1 MAFFRFFA
9 YRQAKYGSKYG
20 GGEDDEEEKTDSE
33 SNMNW
38 EVLTAKLVTAYK
50 VINQQNT
57 IIGRLGFAILLSD
70 FKRNLKI
77 ILYKS
82 KIDLLSSVVLKESN
96 KIYVKGNFIQYLDSS
111 NNFWSILFENE
122 NDRDEAIKLL
132 EERCT
137 IEWIEIESSIK
148 TNDSNNA
155 MENENEN
162 QEEKDAKN
170 DGPPETDATCTD
182 KSVETD
188 PEEKQTKQLKANIL
202 SRMAKMGKRLV
213 PSGSNKASDV
223 SDSEGESP
231 KRQPIARKPNTATS
245 SPVLQIAKLHPS
257 PHVPHTVEFRQTHNS
272 NVISAAS
279 SDSSLNNLL
288 MMQNTE
294 IRFNLSKLDSKLD
307 KLCDKIEVL
316 STSSSLGNP
325 NDRNNNDS
333 VREED
338 IVRLEEKLIT
348 VKRENLSL
356 KSIIRDLEEERSRTA
371 SMQHSTNEL
380 NELKVQIKALTQEN
394 KEYKKHIIDLSEQN
408 GRIEILEG
416 KLKNSLEANE
426 RAEVQLKTKEADLGE
441 IKSQLNCSKRFAED
455 LQASLDEISR
465 QKESITF
472 ATKETQTV
480 HTGEASKSTETHLQ
494 ENHIKEMMNSL
505 YFKLCE
511 RISTINE
518 LKHSEVLKVIGLVIK
533 QETQETLRKNVT
545 S

>member
-1 MAFFRFFA
+1 MAFLRFFA
-9 YRQAKYGSKYG
+9 YRQANYKKYG
-20 GGEDDEEEKTDSE
+20 GGDDDDDERTDSE

-50 VINQQNT
+50 VINQENT

-70 FKRNLKI
+70 KRNLKI

-82 KIDLLSSVVLKESN
+82 KIDLLSSVVLRESF
-96 KIYVKGNFIQYLDSS
+96 KIYVKGKFIQYLDSS

-148 TNDSNNA
+148 TNDSNNT
-155 MENENEN
+155 MENEN

-170 DGPPETDATCTD
+170 DGQTEDATCAD

-188 PEEKQTKQLKANIL
+188 PEEKQNKQLKANIL
-202 SRMAKMGKRLV
+202 TRMAKMGKRLV

-257 PHVPHTVEFRQTHNS
+257 PHVPHTVEFRQNQNS
-272 NVISAAS
+272 SIISAAS

-316 STSSSLGNP
+316 STSGSLGNP
-325 NDRNNNDS
+325 NDKNNNDS
-333 VREED
+333 IKEED

-356 KSIIRDLEEERSRTA
+356 KSIIRDLEEEKSRTV

-408 GRIEILEG
+408 EKIQILEV
-416 KLKNSLEANE
+416 KLKNSFEANE
-426 RAEVQLKTKEADLGE
+426 RAEIQLKTKDADLGE

-455 LQASLDEISR
+455 LQASIDELVKQRDS
-465 QKESITF
+465 QKNIAY
-472 ATKETQTV
+472 ATKEIQTV

-511 RISTINE
+511 RISNINE
-518 LKHSEVLKVIGLVIK
+518 LKHSEVLKVIGVVIK
-533 QETQETLRKNVT
+533 QETQETLRKTVT

>member
-1 MAFFRFFA
+1 MPFFLFFA
-9 YRQAKYGSKYG
+9 YRQANYKKYG
-20 GGEDDEEEKTDSE
+20 GGDDDDEERSDSE

-57 IIGRLGFAILLSD
+57 IIGRLGFAVLLSD
-70 FKRNLKI
+70 KRNLKI

-82 KIDLLSSVVLKESN
+82 KIDLLSSVVLRESN

-137 IEWIEIESSIK
+137 IEWIEMESSIK

-155 MENENEN
+155 MESEN

-170 DGPPETDATCTD
+170 DGPTEDATCAD

-202 SRMAKMGKRLV
+202 TRMAKMGKRLV

-257 PHVPHTVEFRQTHNS
+257 PHVPHTVEFRQGHSS

-356 KSIIRDLEEERSRTA
+356 KSIIRDLEEEKSRTA

-408 GRIEILEG
+408 ERIQILEL
-416 KLKNSLEANE
+416 KLRNSLEANE
-426 RAEVQLKTKEADLGE
+426 SAEVQLKTKEADLGE
-441 IKSQLNCSKRFAED
+441 VRSQLNCSKRFAED
-455 LQASLDEISR
+455 LQASLDEVIKQRDS
-465 QKESITF
+465 QKSIVY
-472 ATKETQTV
+472 ATKEIQTI
-480 HTGEASKSTETHLQ
+480 GEASKSTETHIQ

-511 RISTINE
+511 RISNINE

-533 QETQETLRKNVT
+533 QETQENFAKTLRPK
-545 S
+545 

>member
-9 YRQAKYGSKYG
+9 YRQANYKKYG
-20 GGEDDEEEKTDSE
+20 GGEDDEDGDSE
-33 SNMNW
+33 GNINW

-70 FKRNLKI
+70 KRNLKI

-82 KIDLLSSVVLKESN
+82 KIDLLSSVVLRESN

-148 TNDSNNA
+148 TNDSNNT

-170 DGPPETDATCTD
+170 DGQTESADATCAD

-188 PEEKQTKQLKANIL
+188 PEEKQNKQLKANIL

-213 PSGSNKASDV
+213 PSSSNKASDV

-231 KRQPIARKPNTATS
+231 KRQPIARKPNTTMSATS

-257 PHVPHTVEFRQTHNS
+257 PHVPHQVEFRQAHNS

-316 STSSSLGNP
+316 STSGSLGNP

-333 VREED
+333 IREED
-338 IVRLEEKLIT
+338 VVRLEEKLIA

-356 KSIIRDLEEERSRTA
+356 KSIIRDLEEERSHTA
-371 SMQHSTNEL
+371 SIQHSTNEL

-394 KEYKKHIIDLSEQN
+394 KELKKHIIELSEHN
-408 GRIEILEG
+408 DRIVVLEG

-426 RAEVQLKTKEADLGE
+426 RAEVLLKTKDADLGE
-441 IKSQLNCSKRFAED
+441 MKSQLNCSKRFAED
-455 LQASLDEISR
+455 LQASLDELVKK
-465 QKESITF
+465 KESISY
-472 ATKETQTV
+472 ATKESQTV
-480 HTGEASKSTETHLQ
+480 HSGEASKSTETHLQ

-518 LKHSEVLKVIGLVIK
+518 LKHSEVLKAIGLVIK
-533 QETQETLRKNVT
+533 QETQETLRKNIT

>member
-1 MAFFRFFA
+1 MAFLRFFA
-9 YRQAKYGSKYG
+9 YRQANYKKYG
-20 GGEDDEEEKTDSE
+20 GDDDDEKSDSE
-33 SNMNW
+33 NMNW

-70 FKRNLKI
+70 LKHNLKI

-82 KIDLLSSVVLKESN
+82 KIDLLSSVVLRESN

-122 NDRDEAIKLL
+122 NDRDEAIRLL
-132 EERCT
+132 EERCN

-148 TNDSNNA
+148 TNDSNNT
-155 MENENEN
+155 MENESEN

-170 DGPPETDATCTD
+170 DGPTPETDATCAD

-188 PEEKQTKQLKANIL
+188 PEEKQSKQLKANIL

-231 KRQPIARKPNTATS
+231 KRVARKPNTATS

-294 IRFNLSKLDSKLD
+294 IRFNLSKLDTKLD

-316 STSSSLGNP
+316 STSGSLGNP

-333 VREED
+333 IREED
-338 IVRLEEKLIT
+338 IVRLEEKLIA

-371 SMQHSTNEL
+371 SMPHSTNEL

-394 KEYKKHIIDLSEQN
+394 KELKKHIIDLSEQN
-408 GRIEILEG
+408 ERIEILEV

-441 IKSQLNCSKRFAED
+441 MKSQLNCSKRFAED
-455 LQASLDEISR
+455 LQASLDELVKR
-465 QKESITF
+465 KESIAY

-480 HTGEASKSTETHLQ
+480 HSGEASKSTETHLQ

-511 RISTINE
+511 RISNINE